1 MNIRTGAKTK
11 VALLALA
18 LALILPTAAHGQTQ
32 AGQPQ
37 TAETVSLP
45 EVKTSVIVSQNGESK
60 ALILKGGDKYEVK
73 WQNSLENEYLSNV
86 VTDEQGIMYV
96 TGADGFLYR
105 LDQEG
110 KLLGK
115 SDLWMYWAHYLEMGR
130 DGLLYVIWDNTL
142 EYEWEAPGY
151 VIVVDKTG
159 KELRAIEFPYM
170 LSRSY
175 RDFDVASNGTFF
187 LLTDQGVTAVDK
199 EGNVRWSNK
208 EILSTVP
215 LQEGALFPS
224 VHSIDWVESKRTLVV
239 GLDGRTFIGLDEAG
253 KIRWKREGLDWG
265 DQYYSS
271 DGIVYVLGEKGL
283 HFFNAAD
290 GKDIAEAPVDHDIL
304 SKLGIP
310 NDGTGGY
317 YIPLSNNTIGKID
330 RTGKVLWSYHTPE
343 GETGFVSWER
353 FSDAEGN
360 LYFADYGGNLY
371 GLDKDGKERFILER
385 NDPEFVF
392 SKVWPGKNGAVLM
405 TADGMG
411 IISIQQKRN

>member
-37 TAETVSLP
+37 TTETVSLP

-159 KELRAIEFPYM
+159 KELRAIEFHICSAAATGISMWP
-170 LSRSY
+170 
-175 RDFDVASNGTFF
+175 
-187 LLTDQGVTAVDK
+187 VTARSFCSPIKASRQWTRK
-199 EGNVRWSNK
+199 E
-208 EILSTVP
+208 TYA
-215 LQEGALFPS
+215 GATKKF
-224 VHSIDWVESKRTLVV
+224 
-239 GLDGRTFIGLDEAG
+239 
-253 KIRWKREGLDWG
+253 
-265 DQYYSS
+265 
-271 DGIVYVLGEKGL
+271 
-283 HFFNAAD
+283 
-290 GKDIAEAPVDHDIL
+290 
-304 SKLGIP
+304 
-310 NDGTGGY
+310 
-317 YIPLSNNTIGKID
+317 
-330 RTGKVLWSYHTPE
+330 
-343 GETGFVSWER
+343 
-353 FSDAEGN
+353 
-360 LYFADYGGNLY
+360 
-371 GLDKDGKERFILER
+371 
-385 NDPEFVF
+385 
-392 SKVWPGKNGAVLM
+392 
-405 TADGMG
+405 
-411 IISIQQKRN
+411 

>member
-170 LSRSY
+170 LSRS
-175 RDFDVASNGTFF
+175 
-187 LLTDQGVTAVDK
+187 
-199 EGNVRWSNK
+199 
-208 EILSTVP
+208 
-215 LQEGALFPS
+215 
-224 VHSIDWVESKRTLVV
+224 
-239 GLDGRTFIGLDEAG
+239 
-253 KIRWKREGLDWG
+253 
-265 DQYYSS
+265 
-271 DGIVYVLGEKGL
+271 
-283 HFFNAAD
+283 
-290 GKDIAEAPVDHDIL
+290 
-304 SKLGIP
+304 
-310 NDGTGGY
+310 
-317 YIPLSNNTIGKID
+317 
-330 RTGKVLWSYHTPE
+330 
-343 GETGFVSWER
+343 
-353 FSDAEGN
+353 
-360 LYFADYGGNLY
+360 
-371 GLDKDGKERFILER
+371 
-385 NDPEFVF
+385 
-392 SKVWPGKNGAVLM
+392 
-405 TADGMG
+405 
-411 IISIQQKRN
+411 